1 MANNNNIVSYRQK
14 CMEFGVRTNL
24 FLLSKVDKERV
35 EKIVLDQI
43 DLLGC
48 CSWLYERID
57 KNMKCGKFDPFFLRE
72 HCQLFAWRESFFDR
86 SFPGDSWFTAETDQY
101 GEEEDYFS
109 WDDPFTRFITIPV
122 QLTHHFDTVIALAT
136 AKIEPELDWLK
147 FQVYFSNDEILGNEA
162 ESKYKL
168 ETIVADL
175 NEPDFVVPEG
185 SIVGHSLR
193 EHYDQVNLTFSDVA
207 HIIVEVYQKGPKKLE
222 ELAIKTILKNRI
234 STDQLPVA
242 LQNKIVN
249 GMYAIKDNIPD
260 NITDEG
266 KVVFEKMR
274 KVFSKNSF
282 VPST

>member
-14 CMEFGVRTNL
+14 CMEFGVRTNH

-136 AKIEPELDWLK
+136 AKIEPEL
-147 FQVYFSNDEILGNEA
+147 
-162 ESKYKL
+162 
-168 ETIVADL
+168 
-175 NEPDFVVPEG
+175 VVPEG

-242 LQNKIVN
+242 LQKKIVN
-249 GMYAIKDNIPD
+249 GMYAIKDNTPD
-260 NITDEG
+260 NITNEG